1 MTSNE
6 NDDTISDYLES
17 SKFYTQTDDSLKDED
32 NAAWIMELPEDEIKK
47 WVSVLHWVR
56 LADRLL
62 EWDRLQMDKSV
73 LKFSKF
79 LVNWKNLRVGE
90 NFSNSE
96 HSKLFEELS
105 SFWKVHN
112 VTAEDLETWDFYL
125 ESLEKYTRPGIVIHD
140 MQEYETALYGLSG
153 TFFLAFPNGPIKYK
167 KEIGILGTLDQF
179 YNNVRDLYEDSV
191 RGLYYFPET
200 LLVQFGIKRG
210 ELPRLVVE
218 PDGRFVRMNEFLLES
233 FAGKLKASVA
243 HMVTDENLPA
253 SWQIMIKNNF
263 KRYARI
269 ENVFRKVGYNSLE
282 FSMVYWDHVRV
293 DIDPKIREK
302 FRNFKSTLKI

>member
-1 MTSNE
+1 MASDE
-6 NDDTISDYLES
+6 NTDTISDYLES

-32 NAAWIMELPEDEIKK
+32 NAAWIMELPEYEIKK

-79 LVNWKNLRVGE
+79 LMNWKNLRIGE
-90 NFSNSE
+90 NFADSE
-96 HSKLFEELS
+96 HAKLFEELS
-105 SFWKVHN
+105 FLWKDQSLN
-112 VTAEDLETWDFYL
+112 NEDLEVWDLYL
-125 ESLEKYTRPGIVIHD
+125 ESLELYTRPGIVIHD

-153 TFFLAFPNGPIKYK
+153 TFFLAFPEGPRKYK
-167 KEIGILGTLDQF
+167 KEIGVLGTLDQF
-179 YNNVRDLYEDSV
+179 YNNLRDLYEDSV

-200 LLVQFGIKRG
+200 LLEQFGIKRG
-210 ELPRLVVE
+210 ELSRLVVE
-218 PDGRFVRMNEFLLES
+218 PDERFVRMNEFLLES